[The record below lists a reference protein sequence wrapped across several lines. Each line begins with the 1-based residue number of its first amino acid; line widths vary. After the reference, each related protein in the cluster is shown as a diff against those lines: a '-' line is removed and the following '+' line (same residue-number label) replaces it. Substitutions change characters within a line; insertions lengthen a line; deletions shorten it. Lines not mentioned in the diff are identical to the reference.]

1 MVGAPYESNREF
13 HYPTPYPKVIHTPDN
28 RPLDTSKVEVGLAEI
43 PFVRLRGGLD
53 ERLLKGSATFSEVV
67 AAAQRAL
74 DSPVLEI
81 DLDRKCIHSGGQEV
95 PLPPAQLAF
104 LSWLARR
111 AKEGQPD
118 VECPSDGVP
127 ESEYAREYLGER
139 HLAGDRLVRDRFPQK
154 FERPYGSLYR
164 EALLID
170 SSDEQLDPLAR
181 NVRASLPALMIV
193 DTWRR
198 GISIRPRGVPAAGG
212 RRTTTCSLCTCV
224 DGAGRDAL
232 VRIASSS
239 RFSNDW

>member
-13 HYPTPYPKVIHTPDN
+13 YYPTPYPKVIHTPDN
-28 RPLDTSKVEVGLAEI
+28 RPLDTSKAEVGLAEI

-127 ESEYAREYLGER
+127 ESEYAREYLGEYANLSDDVDSATAR
-139 HLAGDRLVRDRFPQK
+139 RLRRAKGMDKTF
-154 FERPYGSLYR
+154 FEQTKSRLRRKLQDALGPDGMRRYGVVDDGNRPKKYR
-164 EALLID
+164 VA
-170 SSDEQLDPLAR
+170 
-181 NVRASLPALMIV
+181 VPAE
-193 DTWRR
+193 
-198 GISIRPRGVPAAGG
+198 SIRWSGGMDELEPDVPLRKLAK
-212 RRTTTCSLCTCV
+212 
-224 DGAGRDAL
+224 
-232 VRIASSS
+232 SSS
-239 RFSNDW
+239 KHE

>member
-28 RPLDTSKVEVGLAEI
+28 RPLDTSKAEVGLAEI

-127 ESEYAREYLGER
+127 ESEYAREYLGEYANLSDDVDSATAR
-139 HLAGDRLVRDRFPQK
+139 RLRRAKGMDKTF
-154 FERPYGSLYR
+154 FEQTKSRLRRKLQDALGPDGMRRYGVVDDGNRPKKYR
-164 EALLID
+164 VA
-170 SSDEQLDPLAR
+170 
-181 NVRASLPALMIV
+181 
-193 DTWRR
+193 
-198 GISIRPRGVPAAGG
+198 VPARIRWSGG
-212 RRTTTCSLCTCV
+212 MDELEPDVPLRKL
-224 DGAGRDAL
+224 AK
-232 VRIASSS
+232 SSS
-239 RFSNDW
+239 KHE